1 MQSTLTK
8 TLLTPI
14 KLLPDKAGHFFT
26 GILTKNLQRQL
37 LGEATDEFLELLLKG
52 MDLAFFLSKGYR
64 RNIKDF
70 EGRYLFGTADG
81 MVAVSAIFKDGDMRV
96 SDDAV
101 DDWDVKITFKDAPA
115 LLKFLFSKN
124 QDILNSILANEV
136 EVDGNLNYI
145 FKFGF
150 MARDLFHR
158 IGIEQTHDQTS
169 SNS

>member
-1 MQSTLTK
+1 MVSAFTK
-8 TLLTPI
+8 TVLSPV
-14 KLLPDKAGHFFT
+14 KFMPDRVGHFFT
-26 GILTKNLQRQL
+26 GIFTKNLQKQL

-70 EGRYLFGTADG
+70 EGKYLFRTADNT
-81 MVAVSAIFKDGDMRV
+81 VAVSAIFRDGDMRV
-96 SDDAV
+96 NDDAIE
-101 DDWDVKITFKDAPA
+101 DWDVKITFKDAPA

-150 MARDLFHR
+150 MARDLAHR
-158 IGIEQTHDQTS
+158 IGIEQ
-169 SNS
+169 